1 MNSGVHD
8 KSKPISTSDP
18 YLSLCITCMG
28 RTDHLSHTMPE
39 NIAAAEG
46 QAVEFVLLNYSSP
59 DSCDEWVCQ
68 TLKHEMASGIVTYY
82 RYDGATRFHHAH
94 AKNLAHRLARG
105 LVVCNVD
112 ADNYIGQGFVTYLM
126 NAFLTHPDSFFR
138 AVPAYE
144 GIFGRLAFFKSDFFR
159 LGGYDESLKHGWGW
173 EDVDIIYRAKAFG
186 LREMFIE
193 DLAFLRFISH
203 DDSERVKHT
212 LCKHREDSLAKHR
225 KMSAESIAR
234 GSLVANKGLPWGS
247 GKVIRNFEHM
257 ICSRFLRP

>member
-1 MNSGVHD
+1 MRCSFRFLDWQYERLLKIIENSIGTNPAWPLPTPKYRRMVE
-8 KSKPISTSDP
+8 KFLTVISVS
-18 YLSLCITCMG
+18 YLI
-28 RTDHLSHTMPE
+28 
-39 NIAAAEG
+39 
-46 QAVEFVLLNYSSP
+46 F
-59 DSCDEWVCQ
+59 
-68 TLKHEMASGIVTYY
+68 KASMV
-82 RYDGATRFHHAH
+82 
-94 AKNLAHRLARG
+94 
-105 LVVCNVD
+105 
-112 ADNYIGQGFVTYLM
+112 GQGFVTYLM

-203 DDSERVKHT
+203 DDRERVKHT

-234 GSLVANKGLPWGS
+234 GSLVANRGLPWGS